1 MPKQVYKIDQF
12 HGGLNTH
19 SNPRDIDDN
28 QFSDCEDIMVDEIG
42 RVTRMGG
49 ASEHDSESTSV
60 GGHACAIL
68 AGYGLYAWN
77 HDRVDGHTSSAG
89 TNDAETG
96 ENYLALS
103 DADTTGKVHIYA
115 NSDDTWGTP
124 ISTGTA
130 GSRKDV
136 FYSID
141 GALRVCDSAF
151 TNANNSKWYG
161 YVDREFMY
169 NSGSTVS
176 VDQWV
181 DKSQY
186 ISRPSSNSGWD
197 DAITAALTTADATR
211 TTTSGIGSAI
221 TAEIGFGD
229 SAQVQTYFE
238 TEDQFNTGGTP
249 VINIYTMAVTVRVQY
264 DDVND
269 SVWSYTLTAGDA
281 TNSTTFAGS
290 LGTNHKATSYVSEGS
305 VEDTN
310 VIEDRVHTFTFAIGD
325 TALGTG
331 STAGVRATLSVDML
345 GGDVDSIG
353 ITQVV
358 VTEGAT
364 SGGPH
369 DGVDTNDIGTNE
381 VFIEA
386 AFEATTDAIGW
397 DKKWEHGFSFI
408 YDEKQESLIRRI
420 EKVDTSGSGA
430 TSPPTYEQ
438 AVTNAGYAPTVKLN
452 IPYDSTW
459 SPRITGGVWYIR
471 DVSGTVPS
479 EWWGQI
485 ECDFVKGIGKILS
498 NGKEFDCSFNPT
510 TSEYNFDVHHEN
522 LLQPNQTDTYFSRT
536 GVLED
541 TKSIAAR
548 FGSAVIVGRRVYI
561 GNVQTI
567 TDDGIKEVKGDGML
581 KSPPNRFD
589 TFPSSNLVE
598 AAINDGESIV
608 ALEEFA
614 DRILQFKEQTLYII
628 NVSQDIEF
636 LEDVHKFKGVNSPA
650 SICKTDY
657 GIAWVNRNGCYL
669 YDGKQVINLLE
680 KGGRKIISE
689 DTDAS
694 QATSWQT
701 HIGTADIPMIGYLPK
716 KRQLIVKRDAN
727 SDGNGGNVYL
737 YDMVTG
743 SWTFGDSKM
752 TDSQISTNF
761 VNDWNGDLVYAHT
774 TGTATMTMWDL
785 SPKQT
790 TNFQLT
796 TKDIDFGLPG
806 VRKKIYAVYVN
817 FSSNGGSQVQV
828 TYKTNGSNTAYNFA
842 AKNNPFDEGGS
853 SLDDFVSTDDSTQ
866 EFGANTS
873 GVNKIA
879 SMKPGTSS
887 EANNIN
893 SFKLDFHSDSGQDVD
908 ETFTINNIEIVYRA
922 KSVR

>member
-1 MPKQVYKIDQF
+1 MPKQIYKIDQF

-49 ASEHDSESTSV
+49 TTAHASDSPAA
-60 GGHACAIL
+60 GAHACAIS

-77 HDRVDGHTSSAG
+77 HDRIDGHTSSAG

-103 DADTTGKVHIYA
+103 DADTTGKIHIYA
-115 NSDDTWGTP
+115 NSDDTFGTP
-124 ISTGTA
+124 ISTGTN
-130 GSRKDV
+130 GTRKDV
-136 FYSID
+136 FYAVD
-141 GALRVCDSAF
+141 GALRVCDSVF
-151 TNANNSKWYG
+151 SNTNASKWYG
-161 YVDREFMY
+161 YVDKQFML
-169 NSGSTVS
+169 NSGSIVS

-186 ISRPSSNSGWD
+186 ISRPGSNSGWD
-197 DAITAALTTADATR
+197 DAIRSSTTSAGTSVTR
-211 TTTSGIGSAI
+211 TTGIASAL
-221 TAEIGFGD
+221 TGTGT
-229 SAQVQTYFE
+229 QKYFE
-238 TEDQFNTGGTP
+238 TDATLNG
-249 VINIYTMAVTVRVQY
+249 VSIANIYTMAITVRVQY
-264 DDVND
+264 DGVDD
-269 SVWSYTLTAGDA
+269 STWSYTLTGGDA
-281 TNSTTFAGS
+281 TDTNTFAGS
-290 LGTNHKATSYVSEGS
+290 AGTNYKSTSYVSEGS

-310 VIEDRVHTFTFAIGD
+310 VIEDRVHTFSFAVAD
-325 TALGTG
+325 TGIASG
-331 STAGVRATLSVDML
+331 STAGARATLVVDVL

-358 VTEGAT
+358 ITEGTA
-364 SGGPH
+364 SGVGAH
-369 DGVDTNDIGTNE
+369 DGVDENDIDTNE
-381 VFIEA
+381 VFIDA
-386 AFEATTDAIGW
+386 AFESTTDAIGW
-397 DKKWEHGFSFI
+397 DRKWEHGFSFI

-420 EKVDTSGSGA
+420 EKVDPSSGA
-430 TSPPTYEQ
+430 TSPPTYVQ
-438 AVTNAGYAPTVKLN
+438 SNANAGYAPSVRLS
-452 IPYDSTW
+452 IPYDSDW

-479 EWWGQI
+479 QWWGQI
-485 ECDFVKGIGKILS
+485 ECNFVQGTGKILS
-498 NGKEFDCSFNPT
+498 SGTDFDCSFNPD
-510 TSEYNFDVHHEN
+510 TSEYNFDVDHEN

-657 GIAWVNRNGCYL
+657 GIAWVNRNGCFL
-669 YDGKQVINLLE
+669 YDGRQVVNLLE
-680 KGGRKIISE
+680 KGGRKLISE

-701 HIGTADIPMIGYLPK
+701 HIGSADIPMIGYIPK

-737 YDMVTG
+737 YDMVTQ
-743 SWTFGDSKM
+743 SWVFGNSKM

-774 TGTATMTMWDL
+774 TGTATMTIWN
-785 SPKQT
+785 SPPAQT

-806 VRKKIYAVYVN
+806 VRKKIYAVYIN
-817 FSSNGGSQVQV
+817 FSSNGASQVQV
-828 TYKTNGSNTAYNFA
+828 TYKTNGANTAYNFA

-853 SLDDFVSTDDSTQ
+853 SLDDFVATDDSTQ

-893 SFKLDFHSDSGQDVD
+893 SFKLDFHADSGQDVD
-908 ETFTINNIEIVYRA
+908 ETFTINNIEIVYRV